1 MSNEEIK
8 QQHTEE
14 DEIDLLALAKQL
26 WNGRKTII
34 RALIIGA
41 IVGVFVALVSPKE
54 YTVSTSLVPQVSE
67 GKPSSLGGLSGL
79 ASMAGID
86 LSSMNSGQSVMSP
99 ITYPKVVQSAPY
111 QLELMNKPIRFD
123 DAEEP
128 VSLYTYYTEISKP
141 GVISTIKKYTLGL
154 PFVILKAI
162 RGEEEETSDGELASS
177 TISLTEDEQSLR
189 KMLSEALTLT
199 VDEKEGTLAL
209 QAKLP
214 EAKAAADLAQ
224 HALELLQKY
233 ITQYK
238 IEKARDNLQFVR
250 ERYQDKKQEFE
261 AAQSALAAYRDRNK
275 NITSAM
281 ARTEEQRLESEY
293 NIAFNVYSE
302 LAKQLEQARIKV
314 KEDTPVFSVIEPVV
328 VPREKSKPQR
338 AMILIIWLFL
348 AGITGVGI
356 IFVRNYLP
364 ELKKRWNETEKETVG
379 ESH

>member
-1 MSNEEIK
+1 
-8 QQHTEE
+8 HTEE

-67 GKPSSLGGLSGL
+67 GKSTSLGGLSGL

-86 LSSMNSGQSVMSP
+86 LSSMNSGQSVISP
-99 ITYPKVVQSAPY
+99 ITFPKIVQSTPY

-123 DAEEP
+123 DVEEP
-128 VSLYTYYTEISKP
+128 VSLYTYYTEISTP
-141 GVISTIKKYTLGL
+141 GILSLVKKYTLRL
-154 PFVILKAI
+154 PGVILKAILKAI
-162 RGEEEETSDGELASS
+162 RGEDEETTDEEVTSS
-177 TISLTEDEQSLR
+177 TITLTNEEQSLR
-189 KMLSEALTLT
+189 KMLSGALTLT
-199 VDEKEGTLAL
+199 VNEKEGTLSL

-238 IEKARDNLQFVR
+238 IEKAKDNLQFVR
-250 ERYQDKKQEFE
+250 ELYHEKKQEFE

-328 VPREKSKPQR
+328 VPRVRSKPQR
-338 AMILIIWLFL
+338 TMILIIWLFL

-356 IFVRNYLP
+356 IFVRHYLP
-364 ELKKRWNETEKETVG
+364 ELKKRWNETE
-379 ESH
+379 

>member
-34 RALIIGA
+34 RTLVIGA

-67 GKPSSLGGLSGL
+67 GKSTSLGGLSGL

-86 LSSMNSGQSVMSP
+86 LSSMNSGQTVISP
-99 ITYPKVVQSAPY
+99 VTYPKIVQSAPY
-111 QLELMNKPIRFD
+111 QLELMNKPLRF
-123 DAEEP
+123 EELEKP
-128 VSLYTYYTEISKP
+128 VSLYTYYTEISTP
-141 GVISTIKKYTLGL
+141 GILSLVKKYTLGL
-154 PFVILKAI
+154 PGVILKAI
-162 RGEEEETSDGELASS
+162 RGKEEETSDEEPASS

-199 VDEKEGTLAL
+199 VDEKEGTLSL

-238 IEKARDNLQFVR
+238 IEKANDNLQFVH
-250 ERYQDKKQEFE
+250 ERYLEKKQEFE
-261 AAQSALAAYRDRNK
+261 AAQAALAAYRDRNK

-328 VPREKSKPQR
+328 VPRERSKPKR

-356 IFVRNYLP
+356 VFVRHYLP
-364 ELKKRWNETEKETVG
+364 ELKKRWNETEVEN
-379 ESH
+379 S